1 MQSLISINSQDI
13 VHECLDGEVVI
24 VNLKNGRYYNLV
36 DTATTV
42 WLEIDAGR
50 SSQQIENHLRSQFRD
65 EQGQIP
71 DTLAHFL
78 RLLATEGLVNLSPDD
93 STHSTAVEPV
103 HEPDANAAHYV
114 APTLST
120 HVDMEGLLLLDPVH
134 DVSEQGWPEKKAT

>member
-24 VNLKNGRYYNLV
+24 VNLKNGRYYSLT

-50 SSQQIENHLRSQFRD
+50 SSQQIENTLRERFRD
-65 EQGQIP
+65 EQDQIP
-71 DTLAHFL
+71 ATFAHFL
-78 RLLATEGLVNLSPDD
+78 RQLAVEGLVNLSPDD
-93 STHSTAVEPV
+93 STPAEPSR
-103 HEPDANAAHYV
+103 PPGADAAPYV

-134 DVSEQGWPEKKAT
+134 DVSEQGWPEKKVT